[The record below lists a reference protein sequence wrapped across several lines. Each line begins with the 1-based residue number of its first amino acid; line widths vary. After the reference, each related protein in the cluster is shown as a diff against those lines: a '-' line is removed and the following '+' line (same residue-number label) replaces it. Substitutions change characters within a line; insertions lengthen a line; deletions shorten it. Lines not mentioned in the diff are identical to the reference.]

1 MRELLIVANETLSS
15 ARLREAVLQRQAVHD
30 SVHARLV
37 VPQQRPR
44 RGSVVYLE
52 TVRSAAQVRLDLA
65 LAVLEDEGIEATGQ
79 VGDYDPFLA
88 TIDAVASRRPDEIVI
103 STFPAGTSRWL
114 RRHLVE
120 RVADATGLP
129 VTHVVDD
136 VKRDEACYDTSLV
149 IANRTADSDE
159 LREHLADM
167 PDPGGSHRFI
177 VVVPQRDR
185 DGAATAV
192 ARADLDLVL
201 SHLREAGLLVAGTIG
216 DPDAFTATMN
226 ALQLFRVDRVI
237 ISTLPAT
244 RSGWLRADLI
254 ERVRR
259 STACPVEHV
268 LTSDAVVVG

>member
-1 MRELLIVANETLSS
+1 
-15 ARLREAVLQRQAVHD
+15 
-30 SVHARLV
+30 
-37 VPQQRPR
+37 
-44 RGSVVYLE
+44 VVYLE

-185 DGAATAV
+185 DARGSRSRALASARGGASRRRHDRRPGRIHGHDERPA
-192 ARADLDLVL
+192 
-201 SHLREAGLLVAGTIG
+201 
-216 DPDAFTATMN
+216 
-226 ALQLFRVDRVI
+226 ALPR
-237 ISTLPAT
+237 
-244 RSGWLRADLI
+244 
-254 ERVRR
+254 
-259 STACPVEHV
+259 
-268 LTSDAVVVG
+268 